1 MAVAKAKTIL
11 ETADEQDKK
20 VRLNLELARDVH
32 EQLQKI
38 QAGTGAAS
46 LTEVIRRALSLYDVV
61 VEHTTDG
68 GKVVFRF
75 PDGEEET
82 LRLI

>member
-1 MAVAKAKTIL
+1 MALPYL
-11 ETADEQDKK
+11 EVFTADEKSAAK
-20 VRLNLELARDVH
+20 VRLNLELSLDVH

-38 QAGTGAAS
+38 QTATGAVS
-46 LTEVIRRALSLYDVV
+46 LTAVIRRALSLYDIV
-61 VEHTTDG
+61 VEHMGEG

-75 PDGEEET
+75 PDEEEET

>member
-1 MAVAKAKTIL
+1 V
-11 ETADEQDKK
+11 
-20 VRLNLELARDVH
+20 
-32 EQLQKI
+32 
-38 QAGTGAAS
+38 S
-46 LTEVIRRALSLYDVV
+46 LTEVIRRALSLYDIV
-61 VEHTTDG
+61 VEHTGEG